1 MIDTQ
6 FTHRIH
12 AELVGKTIIS
22 SISVLHVRGVKIS
35 TSTLCV
41 KSLTSF
47 FLIFWAVS
55 TVSWE
60 LIKCYLCLIQ
70 RYIIQILYPLKP
82 KFRYIQD
89 CKAEC
94 VWRYSWDR
102 LNALTQSP
110 CHRQHSWWLQWG
122 PSVTEQM
129 VILWPTK
136 PCAGSRD
143 LDQAQTW
150 IRDLLFYL
158 HATNRQTN
166 KHKRLLYD
174 RYILVAYV
182 F

>member
-70 RYIIQILYPLKP
+70 RYIIQILVSTKTKVQVYSGLQGRMCLEIFMGPFKCINPVSVPPSTLLVTTVRP
-82 KFRYIQD
+82 ECDRADGNIMTD
-89 CKAEC
+89 KA
-94 VWRYSWDR
+94 VRWQSRPRPGPDLNSR
-102 LNALTQSP
+102 LTLLMT
-110 CHRQHSWWLQWG
+110 CHQ
-122 PSVTEQM
+122 
-129 VILWPTK
+129 
-136 PCAGSRD
+136 
-143 LDQAQTW
+143 
-150 IRDLLFYL
+150 
-158 HATNRQTN
+158 QTN
-166 KHKRLLYD
+166 KQTQ
-174 RYILVAYV
+174 ILSINIKW
-182 F
+182 

>member
-12 AELVGKTIIS
+12 ADLLGKTIIS

-70 RYIIQILYPLKP
+70 HYIIQILVSTKT
-82 KFRYIQD
+82 KVQD
-89 CKAEC
+89 SGLQGRMCLEIFMGPFKCINPVSVPPSTLLVTTVRPECDRADGNIMTDKA
-94 VWRYSWDR
+94 VRWQSRPRPGPDLNSR
-102 LNALTQSP
+102 LTLLLTYHQ
-110 CHRQHSWWLQWG
+110 
-122 PSVTEQM
+122 
-129 VILWPTK
+129 
-136 PCAGSRD
+136 
-143 LDQAQTW
+143 QA
-150 IRDLLFYL
+150 
-158 HATNRQTN
+158 N
-166 KHKRLLYD
+166 
-174 RYILVAYV
+174 
-182 F
+182 